1 VLVCPVCAA
10 SFTLTGQSLRCATG
24 HSFDVARQGY
34 VNLMPGGTRPGTADT
49 AEMVAARAD
58 FLGAGHYAPLAE
70 AVAGL
75 AVSARAGAGAGVGAG
90 AGADVV
96 LDAGAGTGYYL
107 AAVLRALRSAP
118 GAEAGAGG
126 GPVAGLAMDISARAL
141 RRAARAG
148 PGIGAVAWDTWQPF
162 PVRSGTVSLILNV
175 FAPRNAAEFHRVLR
189 PGGTLIVVT
198 PAGTHLAELIAPAS
212 LLTVDDDKDSRLS
225 ATLGPYFTQAARR
238 TLTIPLHLTR
248 PEAATLIAMG
258 PSAHHSTP
266 AATQTRLAALPAP
279 LEVTASFDI
288 TRYHPKRTAAGA

>member
-1 VLVCPVCAA
+1 
-10 SFTLTGQSLRCATG
+10 
-24 HSFDVARQGY
+24 VARQGY

-49 AEMVAARAD
+49 AEMVAARAG
-58 FLGAGHYAPLAE
+58 FLDAGHYAPLAE

-75 AVSARAGAGAGVGAG
+75 AVSARADAG

-126 GPVAGLAMDISARAL
+126 GPAAGLAMDISARAL

-148 PGIGAVAWDTWQPF
+148 PGIGAVAWDTWRPF
-162 PVRSGTVSLILNV
+162 PVRSGAVSLILNV
-175 FAPRNAAEFHRVLR
+175 FAPRNAAEFRRVLQ

-198 PAGTHLAELIAPAS
+198 PAETHLAELIAPAA
-212 LLTVDDDKDSRLS
+212 LLTVDDDKDSRLA
-225 ATLGPYFTQAARR
+225 ATLGPYFTRVARR

-258 PSAHHSTP
+258 PSARHTTA
-266 AATQTRLAALPAP
+266 AATQTRLAALPTS

-288 TRYHPKRTAAGA
+288 THYQPH